1 MEGMGREVC
10 TEHAMKYIGDNNEGA
25 AEKWA
30 RSRLG
35 LKKAPKVFKALSA
48 VDFNNEFTCVV
59 LLTNFTKRNIDLN
72 IAGDKGWATPKL
84 TLDLFNGVFSTIFN
98 KLGAVRATALISE
111 DNVLSQRFVKH
122 LGFTDEGRMRK
133 AYEDD
138 KDMLIFGLLKEEYM
152 SHDWCR
158 S

>member
-1 MEGMGREVC
+1 
-10 TEHAMKYIGDNNEGA
+10 MKYIGDHREEA

-35 LKKAPKVFKALSA
+35 LKQAPKVFKALSA

-72 IAGDKGWATPKL
+72 IAGDRGWATPKL
-84 TLDLFNGVFSTIFN
+84 TIDLFNGVFDTIFN
-98 KLGAVRATALISE
+98 KLGAVRATALIAE
-111 DNVLSQRFVKH
+111 DNVMSQRFVNH
-122 LGFTDEGRMRK
+122 LGFADEGRMRK
-133 AYEDD
+133 AYDGD